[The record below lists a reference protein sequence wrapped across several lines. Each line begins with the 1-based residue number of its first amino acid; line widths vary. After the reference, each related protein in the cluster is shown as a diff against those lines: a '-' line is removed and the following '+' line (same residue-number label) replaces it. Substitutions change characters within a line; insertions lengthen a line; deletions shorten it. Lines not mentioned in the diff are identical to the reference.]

1 MADLYG
7 QSGSEAERLL
17 QGEGSGAALHPKPAS
32 RAGTKRQIRTTGAAR
47 TKKAAAAGAGRAK
60 NNGKKRAV
68 FSRANG

>member
-32 RAGTKRQIRTTGAAR
+32 RAGTKRQVRTTGRRAR
-47 TKKAAAAGAGRAK
+47 KPAAAGAGRAK